1 LVLGYRCADGNQADM
16 EKQNLGDLL
25 KRRGEV
31 IAESERFAL

>member
-1 LVLGYRCADGNQADM
+1 LVLGYRCADGTQADV

-31 IAESERFAL
+31 IAGNERFAL

>member
-1 LVLGYRCADGNQADM
+1 LGYRCADGNQADV

-25 KRRGEV
+25 KRRRRV

>member
-1 LVLGYRCADGNQADM
+1 LGYRCADGNQADM

-25 KRRGEV
+25 KRRGGEV